1 MLSTCRR
8 SIYESAPWSMEAWSR
23 PLENAPLAST
33 RLAGTGN
40 NSTVNSNSVNI
51 VVVPLC
57 MYTVYTRIRH
67 ADCLKRITIL
77 RVQIT
82 LEMGSVC
89 RVVTGHRK
97 PYDWQCT
104 STSDVTKGLFVS
116 NTFVLIRRVT
126 WHRPDWN
133 LHLCMCACVSAIAN
147 VPFIC
152 TIYSSEPF
160 RFVKQSQSTIF
171 CVRCGTPR
179 GIITHWLR
187 SETHRDMAAWA
198 RSLVQGTHNAINY
211 QREFSF
217 RCVFQ
222 VRIRNDAIYVST
234 LWMWMCLLS
243 ISNHVNWLQFLPFSA
258 Q

>member
-1 MLSTCRR
+1 MCQACSNVGSPCRVRAAQFTIFDWCRPEKECHTYAEFISFFFFFSFFSTCRH

-51 VVVPLC
+51 VVVQCTLSSEWIC
-57 MYTVYTRIRH
+57 IFRE
-67 ADCLKRITIL
+67 
-77 RVQIT
+77 QIS
-82 LEMGSVC
+82 LEWPGMCASVC
-89 RVVTGHRK
+89 LRCRVFGL
-97 PYDWQCT
+97 
-104 STSDVTKGLFVS
+104 LFVRICPKYFALFGLTAS
-116 NTFVLIRRVT
+116 TGPIGMHLSFVY
-126 WHRPDWN
+126 
-133 LHLCMCACVSAIAN
+133 
-147 VPFIC
+147 
-152 TIYSSEPF
+152 IYSSEPPF
-160 RFVKQSQSTIF
+160 RCKQSQSTIF

-222 VRIRNDAIYVST
+222 VRR
-234 LWMWMCLLS
+234 
-243 ISNHVNWLQFLPFSA
+243 IS
-258 Q
+258 